1 MTYRAN
7 SRLCKGMVAVLFCL
21 GQLVGLGSLGLA
33 QAQSSSG
40 SDYTPTV
47 GQPGKDVVWVPTP
60 EDLVERMLQMAQVGA
75 RDVVMD
81 LGSGDGRI
89 AIAAS
94 KRAAKAVGIE
104 FNPDMV
110 NLSRRNNT
118 RDSGKAE
125 FINGDVFKTDFSS
138 ATVLTMYLLPQLNM
152 RLRPT
157 ILDMKPGTRVVA
169 HQFNMED
176 WEADEVSEIDWRRA
190 YLWIVPAKVGGSWK
204 LDLGGRNLELNL
216 NQKFQKIE
224 GTVQLPKIKAGLR
237 DAHLRGD
244 AISFS
249 LVDDR
254 GVRLDFRGKV
264 SGNRI
269 EGTVKPENA
278 PETKFSASKG

>member
-47 GQPGKDVVWVPTP
+47 CQQGKDVVWVPTP

-190 YLWIVPAKVGGSWK
+190 YLWIVPAKV
-204 LDLGGRNLELNL
+204 
-216 NQKFQKIE
+216 E
-224 GTVQLPKIKAGLR
+224 GTWQFGGGKLTLKQKYQMISGSLVAGGQTI
-237 DAHLRGD
+237 AIGGKMRGD
-244 AISFS
+244 QISFNAGGTEYS
-249 LVDDR
+249 
-254 GVRLDFRGKV
+254 GKV
-264 SGNRI
+264 NGNAI
-269 EGTVKPENA
+269 EGTVKTA
-278 PETKFSASKG
+278 SQSTTWSAKRGR

>member
-1 MTYRAN
+1 
-7 SRLCKGMVAVLFCL
+7 MVAVLFCL

-157 ILDMKPGTRVVA
+157 ILDMKPGTRIVSHA
-169 HQFNMED
+169 FDMGE
-176 WEADEVSEIDWRRA
+176 WEADDKVSHEYAHAFLWVVPSDVQGTWTLKEVDSQAEVTLEIEQVFQR
-190 YLWIVPAKVGGSWK
+190 IGGSITERGRK
-204 LDLGGRNLELNL
+204 TPLLGA
-216 NQKFQKIE
+216 Q
-224 GTVQLPKIKAGLR
+224 
-237 DAHLRGD
+237 LRGD
-244 AISFS
+244 KIAFQYMGADQQLRS
-249 LVDDR
+249 VTAQ
-254 GVRLDFRGKV
+254 VN
-264 SGNRI
+264 GNRMNGVTSLQGGQLPVEAI
-269 EGTVKPENA
+269 RR
-278 PETKFSASKG
+278 

>member
-1 MTYRAN
+1 
-7 SRLCKGMVAVLFCL
+7 MVAVLFCL

-157 ILDMKPGTRVVA
+157 ILDMKPGTRIVSNTFSMGEWKDDETATVEESQGCSYYCTA
-169 HQFNMED
+169 H
-176 WEADEVSEIDWRRA
+176 
-190 YLWIVPAKVGGSWK
+190 LWIVPAKVAGSWQ
-204 LDLGGRNLELNL
+204 LPQGELTLTQEFQMLGGTLKTGDKSVPIANGRM
-216 NQKFQKIE
+216 
-224 GTVQLPKIKAGLR
+224 
-237 DAHLRGD
+237 RGD
-244 AISFS
+244 LISFS
-249 LVDDR
+249 ANNVEYAGR
-254 GVRLDFRGKV
+254 V
-264 SGNRI
+264 SG
-269 EGTVKPENA
+269 GTMTGKLGGSGAAWTATRGGKPA
-278 PETKFSASKG
+278 AK